1 MYTPTP
7 QHPNTLKMDPKTLN
21 PHVCPPRSQ
30 MSVDIS
36 AQAKD
41 FDADFIRASCLT
53 LAQSVRDEALGWV
66 KAISQTMRE
75 LDINTLNSMRDR
87 IAKYQVALHRK
98 PDTLEELKAVLNTI
112 NIIRWVG
119 GWGLRP
125 ACLRLPAIRCMCGGV
140 AAACL
145 PASACLLPSA
155 CLPATACQGSIQ
167 RLIHHLSASLLSLPP
182 SSSTDGMTAW
192 WVRSKWI
199 QVDPSV
205 DPSGGS
211 RCYDRQPPLL
221 APPHPDPP
229 SRAPPPPP
237 PAAPAPGTRA

>member
-1 MYTPTP
+1 
-7 QHPNTLKMDPKTLN
+7 MDPKTLN

-119 GWGLRP
+119 GWVG
-125 ACLRLPAIRCMCGGV
+125 
-140 AAACL
+140 AAACMPAPACHQVYVWWGGCGL
-145 PASACLLPSA
+145 PACF
-155 CLPATACQGSIQ
+155 CLPATVCLPACYCLPRLYPTVNPSSI
-167 RLIHHLSASLLSLPP
+167 SLPP
-182 SSSTDGMTAW
+182 FLASFLVHG
-192 WVRSKWI
+192 RN
-199 QVDPSV
+199 
-205 DPSGGS
+205 
-211 RCYDRQPPLL
+211 DRVV
-221 APPHPDPP
+221 
-229 SRAPPPPP
+229 
-237 PAAPAPGTRA
+237 G